1 MEAQGRPGG
10 ARGPVWLEGLGG
22 WGQAVLTAGPSATP
36 ECAPP
41 PRHRYLWKGVVLSL
55 STPSVLP
62 RAPPLACLP
71 RTSDGAGG
79 GWGAAQERW
88 QSGLI
93 PGDLGIP
100 ETWVSLGSL
109 VPTYLTSR
117 TRACRF
123 LM

>member
-10 ARGPVWLEGLGG
+10 AQGPTWLEGLGG

-55 STPSVLP
+55 PTPSALP

-71 RTSDGAGG
+71 CTSDRSGG
-79 GWGAAQERW
+79 GALPRKDGRVVSYQETWAFLKLGSVWGAWFQ
-88 QSGLI
+88 
-93 PGDLGIP
+93 
-100 ETWVSLGSL
+100 
-109 VPTYLTSR
+109 LT
-117 TRACRF
+117 
-123 LM
+123 